1 MSCGHGVRRVFLAR
15 RDYSGA
21 TRGAGIARHDSNPVG
36 RFCIEHNMTPLD
48 QAVKIA
54 LMLGLSASPS
64 YGVKAPRPLDRD
76 YYQAINGT
84 HLHFRVRGRDSRNP
98 YLLLL
103 HGGPGA
109 SALEFQPWGR
119 LLEDRL
125 NVVYLDQ
132 RGSGLSERV
141 RFKDP
146 RHPTAAETRGFR
158 FSDMVRDIEGVR
170 KSLGIEK
177 WFVLGHSFGGMVGLE
192 YVTAEPGHVLGYI
205 HMDGLISMPMINED
219 WLDYAERAV
228 KKTASM
234 RPPPE
239 DRKRIRE
246 VLENI
251 AKVRAMSP
259 EDRDRNIGPMVISKI
274 MPEQIRDRFPAANE
288 YDARID
294 AEVLRHYKIT
304 PDKLSAPEPKVAMA
318 RNENLARR
326 QVLSLLPKDRVP
338 TLILSGA
345 EDPIIPPKRARMMH
359 RAVRHSRLVV
369 IERAGHEVYKDQPR
383 KSSKA
388 ILDFVAQTVPPQD
401 SKHQA
406 S

>member
-1 MSCGHGVRRVFLAR
+1 MYHSNLPGRR
-15 RDYSGA
+15 S
-21 TRGAGIARHDSNPVG
+21 ISP
-36 RFCIEHNMTPLD
+36 NMGPLD
-48 QAVKIA
+48 QALKIA

-64 YGVKAPRPLDRD
+64 LGAKAPRSIDQD
-76 YYQAINGT
+76 HYQAINGT
-84 HLHFRVRGRDSRNP
+84 RLHFRVRGRDSRNP

-109 SALEFQPWGR
+109 SALEFLPWGS

-132 RGSGLSERV
+132 RGCGLSERV

-146 RHPTAAETRGFR
+146 RHPTAAEARGFR
-158 FSDMVRDIEGVR
+158 FSDMVGDIEGVR
-170 KSLGIEK
+170 KALGVEK

-192 YVTAEPGHVLGYI
+192 YVTAEPQHVLGYI
-205 HMDGLISMPMINED
+205 HMDGLISMPMIHED

-234 RPPPE
+234 RAPPA

-246 VLENI
+246 VLDNI

-259 EDRDRNIGPMVISKI
+259 EDRDRNIGPMVIGKI
-274 MPEQIRDRFPAANE
+274 MPEQIRDRFPAANA

-294 AEVLRHYKIT
+294 AEVLTRYKIT
-304 PDKLSAPEPKVAMA
+304 PDKLSASEPKLAIA

-326 QVLSLLPKDRVP
+326 QVVSLFQKDRVP
-338 TLILSGA
+338 TLILNGA
-345 EDPIIPPKRARMMH
+345 EDPIIPPKRARMMR
-359 RAVRHSRLVV
+359 RAVPHSQLVL
-369 IERAGHEVYKDQPR
+369 IERAGHELYKDQPR
-383 KSSKA
+383 RSA
-388 ILDFVAQTVPPQD
+388 AAVLQFTAYRQPRV
-401 SKHQA
+401 
-406 S
+406 